1 MTLYEEVGGNA
12 VIKSAVSVF
21 YGRVIDDEA
30 LAHWFEGIDIS
41 RLRAHQR
48 AFLSAALDGPQLFTG
63 RDLREAH
70 AGMAITDDAYT
81 RVIAHLIVT
90 LDDLG
95 IEDRLLVEVEA
106 RLEALRTRIVEN

>member
-1 MTLYEEVGGNA
+1 MTIYEQVGGHG

-21 YGRVIDDEA
+21 YDRVVGDEA
-30 LAHWFEGIDIS
+30 LAHWFEGIDLS

-63 RDLREAH
+63 KDLHTAH
-70 AGMAITDDAYT
+70 AGMDITDDAYT
-81 RVIAHLIVT
+81 RVIAHLITT

-95 IEDRLLVEVEA
+95 VAEPLLAEVEA
-106 RLEALRTRIVEN
+106 RLEALRTQVVGA